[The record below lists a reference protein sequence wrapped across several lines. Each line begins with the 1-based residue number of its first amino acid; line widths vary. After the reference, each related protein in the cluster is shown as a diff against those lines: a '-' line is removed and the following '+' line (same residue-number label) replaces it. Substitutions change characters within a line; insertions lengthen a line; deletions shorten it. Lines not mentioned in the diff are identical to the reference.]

1 MRHDSCLA
9 RYTGTRRNP
18 FTTER
23 TNLGEKK
30 VGRSERNRTRYVLTG
45 EALCVTSQSK
55 LLGDFTGF
63 AWHSH
68 IFRRASTFITSC
80 LMTSFPETFVLN
92 SRDIRSGDATEKRT
106 ARRYSSSSFS
116 FLRRVPYSELV
127 IPPGIPFNVSS
138 SDRKDS
144 SGARAA
150 PESAVHFRRLNSA
163 AAPTDKRP

>member
-1 MRHDSCLA
+1 VCVA
-9 RYTGTRRNP
+9 RYDHRG
-18 FTTER
+18 
-23 TNLGEKK
+23 
-30 VGRSERNRTRYVLTG
+30 RNRTRYVLTG
-45 EALCVTSQSK
+45 NAVCVTSQSK
-55 LLGDFTGF
+55 LLDDFTGF

-92 SRDIRSGDATEKRT
+92 SRDIRSNDGETYGEALLFVVFGPLP
-106 ARRYSSSSFS
+106 S
-116 FLRRVPYSELV
+116 RVPYPGLV

-150 PESAVHFRRLNSA
+150 PESAVRFRRLNSA